1 VATGR
6 TTTTEVTLPP
16 SCCCTTLL
24 LLKDTTSGAAA
35 GTASVAIPTTCSKFS
50 QFLQESFANS
60 ATTNLFSETT
70 KTPLLSS
77 SCLSFFFLLNSL
89 LPLPFFSATAIFA
102 TATFSSATLM
112 QQERFLPQ
120 NTKSAKQKM
129 NPFHDHLENYFP
141 QLQKNMKNLTTYQKN
156 TNSRTTLTLSPAIK
170 NSSCNKTKNVCL
182 CNKCKIFLRHKQN
195 VFLCN
200 ETGGKKGKKQA
211 TWGHLFMGGG
221 GLLDC
226 CIGRGYLEK
235 GLYSGV
241 WSYAT

>member
-1 VATGR
+1 LELLVATGR

-77 SCLSFFFLLNSL
+77 SCLSFFFLLNSP

-112 QQERFLPQ
+112 QQQRFLPQ

-141 QLQKNMKNLTTYQKN
+141 QLQKNMKNLTTYPKN

-170 NSSCNKTKNVCL
+170 NSLCNKTKNVCL

-200 ETGGKKGKKQA
+200 ETGGKKGKKA
-211 TWGHLFMGGG
+211 SHLGPLVHGRRRPV
-221 GLLDC
+221 GLLYRE
-226 CIGRGYLEK
+226 GLLRK
-235 GLYSGV
+235 G
-241 WSYAT
+241 AI